1 MPEVLAA
8 SGRCARWNVT
18 VIVRGIRRPPS
29 QETPT
34 ALPTLP
40 RLTVLFLALVL
51 AGLLP
56 PRADAWAAKPK
67 PPKAQAD
74 TEEVVPTVRLPDTAR
89 PLRYRLNLTID
100 PDQTEYSGQVEI
112 KIALSKAADH
122 IWLNGRDLDM
132 ASAEVVTAAGEHLPA
147 TWDQVTPDG
156 VARMGFPR
164 SLAPQTLILRFTYTA
179 PFDPSLDGL
188 YRVSEKGLNYA
199 FSQFE
204 AISARQAWPCFDEPR
219 FKTPYDITLT
229 VKAGDEA
236 VTNTLP
242 VREEAVP
249 GGGRRLTFAPTR
261 PLPTYLLAFAVGPL
275 DIVKGPTIPPSGAR
289 RRPIPLRGVALHG
302 KGPRLAYA
310 LSVTPGLFLTM
321 ERYFGI
327 PYAYGKLDLIAAPD
341 FDAVGMENAGTI
353 IYSEQRLLVK
363 ADDTVD
369 ARRRFLV
376 LHAHEIAH
384 QWFGDLVTPAGWE
397 DIWLNEAFA
406 SWLAPK
412 VVDAWQPRMLT
423 ARVVEQE
430 ALEAM
435 DLDSLASTRTIHQP
449 IATTSDIETAFDNI
463 TYRKGAGV
471 LSMVEGYIGPDAFRK
486 AVATHL
492 RRHIDGV
499 ATAQDFFGAL
509 ADTEHDPVL
518 VDSLRSYINLP
529 GVPRLS
535 LGWTC
540 PRTGLQVLT
549 AQRRY
554 RPLGSEAATA
564 AHWTLPLCVRPGAA
578 GATTCMM
585 VTAARQTLSLSQS
598 ACPAVLIPNATGSGY
613 FRLSLTTEHWRR
625 LLAVLPRLPAAEQ
638 LALLESLWGE
648 VAAGHQPQSLYLTA
662 AVNLATVPAWDVA
675 SAPFPRLKQ
684 LLEQAPTDSDR
695 AALRLFLLQAWR
707 PVLAR
712 VGLTPGKLDR
722 VAPENT
728 ALLRDRL
735 VAFLALELRDEDVR
749 ARLMALMRASDTQ
762 PPAEIRATGM
772 AVMAQELGRPYING
786 LVDQLR
792 SSTDAEER
800 EMALDALNR
809 VTDPT
814 LAAEVRDMV
823 FAPWLKLNEV
833 NMLIRGQGR
842 ESSHVPAYWAWVQA
856 NMAHLR
862 ARGSSA
868 TLGALTL
875 PLEGLCSA
883 TAADQVEG
891 FFRPMAAELEGGGRT
906 VDQAVERIRLCAAQ
920 RAGPPPQTQ
929 TPGQKQ

>member
-1 MPEVLAA
+1 MP
-8 SGRCARWNVT
+8 
-18 VIVRGIRRPPS
+18 
-29 QETPT
+29 
-34 ALPTLP
+34 ALS
-40 RLTVLFLALVL
+40 RLSLLVL
-51 AGLLP
+51 ILVPLLVP
-56 PRADAWAAKPK
+56 GTAAWGAARPK
-67 PPKAQAD
+67 TAKVQVDDGA
-74 TEEVVPTVRLPDTAR
+74 EMVPTVRLPDTAR

-100 PDQTEYSGQVEI
+100 PDQSEYSGQVDI
-112 KIALSKAADH
+112 KIALTKTSDH
-122 IWLNGRDLDM
+122 VWLNGRDLEM
-132 ASAEVVTAAGEHLPA
+132 AAVEVVTAAGEHLPA
-147 TWDQVTPDG
+147 TWEQVTPDG
-156 VARMGFPR
+156 VARVDFAQP
-164 SLAPQTLILRFTYTA
+164 LQPQTLTLRFTYSA

-242 VREEAVP
+242 VRQETLP
-249 GGGRRLTFAPTR
+249 GGGRRLTFGTTR

-275 DIVKGPTIPPSGAR
+275 DIVKGPTIPPNGAR
-289 RRPIPLRGVALHG
+289 RKPIPVRGVALHG

-310 LSVTPGLFLTM
+310 LSVTPGLFLTL

-353 IYSEQRLLVK
+353 LYSEQRLLVA

-384 QWFGDLVTPAGWE
+384 QWFGDLVTPAGWD

-412 VVDAWQPRMLT
+412 AVDSWQPRMLT
-423 ARVVEQE
+423 ARMVEQE

-435 DLDSLASTRTIHQP
+435 DLDSLASTRAIRQP
-449 IATTSDIETAFDNI
+449 ITTTSDIETAFDNI

-471 LSMVEGYIGPDAFRK
+471 LAMMESYVGPAAFRK
-486 AVATHL
+486 AVTTHL

-509 ADTEHDPVL
+509 ADTMHDPVL
-518 VDSLRSYINLP
+518 VESLRSYINLP

-554 RPLGSEAATA
+554 RPLGSEASTA
-564 AHWTLPLCVRPGAA
+564 AHWTLPLCVQPNAA
-578 GATTCMM
+578 SAPACMM
-585 VTAARQTLSLSQS
+585 VTAARQTFPLGQY
-598 ACPAVLIPNATGSGY
+598 ACPAVLVPNATGTGY

-625 LLAVLPRLPAAEQ
+625 LLTVLPRLPAAEQ
-638 LALLESLWGE
+638 MALLESLWGE
-648 VAAGHQPQSLYLTA
+648 VVAGHQPPSLYLTA
-662 AVNLATVPAWDVA
+662 AVSLAGVPAWDVA
-675 SAPFPRLKQ
+675 SASFPRLKQ
-684 LLEQAPTDSDR
+684 LLDLAPTEGDR

-707 PVLAR
+707 PVMAR

-735 VAFLALELRDEDVR
+735 VAFLALELRDETVR
-749 ARLMALMRASDTQ
+749 AQLMALMRDPSAP
-762 PPAEIRATGM
+762 PPAEVQATGM
-772 AVMAQELGRPYING
+772 AVLAQELGRPYVDG
-786 LVDQLR
+786 LIDQVKT
-792 SSTDAEER
+792 STDAEHR

-809 VTDPT
+809 VTDPV
-814 LAAEVRDMV
+814 LAAQIRDLV

-842 ESSHVPAYWAWVQA
+842 ESSHLPAYWAWVQA
-856 NMAHLR
+856 NIAHIR
-862 ARGSSA
+862 ARGS
-868 TLGALTL
+868 TTTMGALPL

-883 TAADQVEG
+883 PAADQVEA
-891 FFRPMAAELEGGGRT
+891 FFRPLAGELEGGGRT

-920 RAGPPPQTQ
+920 RASTLSQTPPAPAPPP
-929 TPGQKQ
+929 GQRP